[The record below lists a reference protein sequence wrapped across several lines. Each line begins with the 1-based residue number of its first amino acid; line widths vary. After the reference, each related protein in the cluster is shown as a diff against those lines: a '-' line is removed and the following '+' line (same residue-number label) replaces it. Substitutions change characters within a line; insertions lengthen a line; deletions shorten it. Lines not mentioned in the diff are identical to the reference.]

1 MIVAMRAV
9 CALLCLGILPAGA
22 AEAPEAAG
30 IRTVYLMR
38 MANSFEQY
46 LANHLAKSKVYEVVT
61 DPARAEAVLTDR
73 VGMALQDDLATLLTP
88 AESQEVKQA
97 EEADQSESGGGM
109 KGDTYQVR
117 PSSFSRGRGNIFL
130 VDLKTR
136 SVLWST
142 YERPRN
148 STPDSLDKAA
158 KNVISRL
165 TKTVKH

>member
-46 LANHLAKSKVYEVVT
+46 LANHLAKSKIYEVVT

-73 VGMALQDDLATLLTP
+73 VGMALQDELATLLTP
-88 AESQEVKQA
+88 AVSQEVKQA

>member
-1 MIVAMRAV
+1 
-9 CALLCLGILPAGA
+9 
-22 AEAPEAAG
+22 
-30 IRTVYLMR
+30 
-38 MANSFEQY
+38 
-46 LANHLAKSKVYEVVT
+46 
-61 DPARAEAVLTDR
+61 
-73 VGMALQDDLATLLTP
+73 
-88 AESQEVKQA
+88 
-97 EEADQSESGGGM
+97 M

-148 STPDSLDKAA
+148 STPDNLDKAA
-158 KNVISRL
+158 KTVISRL

>member
-1 MIVAMRAV
+1 MRAV
-9 CALLCLGILPAGA
+9 CALLCLGILPAGKG
-22 AEAPEAAG
+22 EAPEAAG

-38 MANSFEQY
+38 MANGFEQY

-73 VGMALQDDLATLLTP
+73 VGMALQDELATLLAPT
-88 AESQEVKQA
+88 ESQEVKEA
-97 EEADQSESGGGM
+97 EEAGQSESSGGM

-148 STPDSLDKAA
+148 STPDNLDKAA
-158 KNVISRL
+158 KTVISRL